1 MSEGATNGRGPYGLC
16 RLYLEPTH
24 TQYVL
29 HNMLLECKPAQKQ
42 SYYMELQSIM
52 PFQPV
57 IGWNFGGIGDVV

>member
-52 PFQPV
+52 SF
-57 IGWNFGGIGDVV
+57 